1 MAYSVKPMLRA
12 TAVVSIGLVVAACE
26 PEVVEAPERIRAI
39 KSFNVTEVAR
49 GDVRRYSGTVSAA
62 DSSNLAFAVSGTV
75 ATVTV
80 NRGDRVT
87 QGQVLATLDDESFR
101 LDVEAARAEVEAK
114 RSELAQQDA
123 ELERQEE
130 LFRLGW
136 VAKAALEKITAQQ
149 AAAEEALNLSRSRLG
164 IAERD
169 LEKTK
174 LVAPFDGIIAE
185 RSVEPFAEVQ
195 TGQQLFQLD
204 TEEALEVEFSV
215 ADAVISRVV
224 LGAPVAIS
232 ASIVP
237 GCGCT
242 GRVTEIGAASTAGN
256 AVPVTAAILSG
267 PDGLLPG
274 MAVEASVSL
283 SGDTAADN
291 LLVPLVA
298 IAPGGDGESGYV
310 FKFDPESGTV
320 NKTPVQPGGSIDGN
334 FVSIQSGVEVGD
346 IIAAAGVSL
355 LRDGQRVTLMTQ

>member
-1 MAYSVKPMLRA
+1 MNIVPKLA
-12 TAVVSIGLVVAACE
+12 TILAVGFFVAACE
-26 PEVVEAPERIRAI
+26 PDVVEAPERIRAI
-39 KSFNVTEVAR
+39 KSFSVAEIA
-49 GDVRRYSGTVSAA
+49 GSDVRRYSGTVSAA
-62 DSSNLAFAVSGTV
+62 DSSNLAFAVGGTV
-75 ATVTV
+75 ATVNV

-87 QGQVLATLDDESFR
+87 QGQVLATLDDENFA

-114 RSELAQQDA
+114 RSELNQLSA

-149 AAAEEALNLSRSRLG
+149 ESAEEALNLARSRLG

-169 LEKTK
+169 FEKTK
-174 LVAPFDGIIAE
+174 MAAPFDGIISE
-185 RSVEPFAEVQ
+185 RTVDPFAEVKA
-195 TGQQLFQLD
+195 GEKLFQID
-204 TEEALEVEFSV
+204 TEDALEIEFSV
-215 ADAVISRVV
+215 ADSVISRVV

-232 ASIVP
+232 ASTVP

-242 GRVTEIGAASTAGN
+242 GRVTEIGASSTAGN

-274 MAVEASVSL
+274 MAVEAGVSL
-283 SGDTAADN
+283 SGDTATDN

-298 IAPGGDGESGYV
+298 IAPGDDAAKGYV
-310 FKFDPESGTV
+310 FKFDSESGTV
-320 NKTPVQPGGSIDGN
+320 NKTPVESGGTINGN
-334 FVSIQSGVEVGD
+334 FVSISSGVAVGD

-355 LRDGQRVTLMTQ
+355 LRDGQRVTLMEQ